1 MQKRRLSQKKNESE
15 TLPNLP
21 KICCLNTVALKNGGG
36 QPMMKTALKT
46 IVRDV
51 VIAVL
56 SAYIVALLQAGDQ
69 PKSDTD
75 RQPRVM
81 YVQHQEP
88 AYAGD
93 QVLVRI

>member
-1 MQKRRLSQKKNESE
+1 
-15 TLPNLP
+15 
-21 KICCLNTVALKNGGG
+21 
-36 QPMMKTALKT
+36 MMKTALKT

-51 VIAVL
+51 VIAVV

-69 PKSDTD
+69 PKSDAD
-75 RQPRVM
+75 RPPRFM

-93 QVLVRI
+93 QVLVRV